1 MLEKRR
7 IFLLVICFAAL
18 CLSTAP
24 ASANLFDFSFS
35 GIRSVFDG
43 VDTFSVSV
51 NKSPGTTTSGNVT
64 RQELPTSDMAYFFN
78 FGWFSPSPGDFS
90 LSMEL
95 TNISASYADG
105 IGSFVITDIDGDT
118 IIGDIM
124 GTWIPTGT
132 DNTFA
137 GTMSN
142 VRFIDTGTPDGS
154 FDGHLGSVQMDF
166 ISSPWCGTLIELSS
180 GGTWFYNGDYDSAAG
195 GVTASVVGPQSVP
208 VPVAVLLGII
218 GLGVAGLK
226 LRKYA

>member
-1 MLEKRR
+1 MLEQRR
-7 IFLLVICFAAL
+7 IFLLIICFAAL

-24 ASANLFDFSFS
+24 ASASLFDFSFT
-35 GIRSVFDG
+35 GITSSYDG
-43 VDTFSVSV
+43 VDEFIASV
-51 NKSPGTTTSGNVT
+51 NKNPGSTTSGNVT
-64 RQELPTSDMAYFFN
+64 RQESPTSVAYFFN
-78 FGWFSPSPGDFS
+78 FGWLTLPPSDFS
-90 LSMEL
+90 LEMAL
-95 TNISASYADG
+95 TNITAGYADG

-124 GTWIPTGT
+124 GTWVPTGT